1 MLYENILYPVSPRTF
16 VNKFKLKYQA
26 WGNIV
31 TAELRR
37 SWHQNCLALNNCI
50 LNKNNRIKYV
60 VSAPTGTAKTENII
74 TYCAILPRDIKVLI
88 STNLTSEADRLAFDI
103 NNESREQRAISY
115 HSKKTV
121 DTSEASLFQVVVVSH
136 EFYRRNRNGNDIW
149 DKLGF
154 GRDLIIIDEALDT
167 LIEYTISKSDV
178 ERAFNFFASIKDR
191 FKGNKYFESNLVR
204 LSDDL
209 GLLENA
215 QYDKTTLICTDKVF
229 YMRNNN
235 QEIVAVKSIEAD
247 RYFALKTFLGE
258 NSFDFNKILTG
269 ITDASKNEQIKESIN
284 ITLEALSNFYNR
296 QTYITANRGEYSL
309 HRIEDS
315 SCNSHTLICFDA
327 TACVNATYALREKF
341 HNDLVLI
348 ENIKNIRKYSNVSLK
363 TVATT
368 TGSLNINNDLVNVV
382 LNNIDF
388 GEKTLFVTHKQNIPI
403 VKAKLE
409 ANFSEFVTDVVNWGA
424 VTGLNKWQNF
434 DTCVILGLNHKPV
447 SFVQN
452 RVLSNTNENEAFG
465 VNQKNHFDDVRI
477 SDLVSEI
484 IQAINRIR
492 IRKISNPDGEC
503 EAANIYLTL
512 PCVDKILYEYYIQK
526 HMPNIRIEN
535 WNLPIEFPTSQ
546 TTHGESVISYL
557 LKTMKIGEKIHINEP
572 RDVININ
579 RESYKSVLG
588 KTVGDK
594 DKFKSKLERFGFEII
609 DELVIGSNKKAIY
622 KKFFRRI
629 F

>member
-1 MLYENILYPVSPRTF
+1 MLNKKIFSPVNPRTF

-31 TAELRR
+31 TDELRR
-37 SWHQNCLALNNCI
+37 TWHQNCLVLNNCV
-50 LNKNNRIKYV
+50 LAKDSKIKYV

-74 TYCAILPRDIKVLI
+74 TYCSLLPSEIRVLI
-88 STNLTSEADRLAFDI
+88 STNLTSEADRLATDI
-103 NNESREQRAISY
+103 DCEAKEIKAISY
-115 HSKKTV
+115 HSKNNV
-121 DTSEASLFQVVVVSH
+121 NISEASLFQVVVVSH

-167 LIEYTISKSDV
+167 LVEYAISKSDV
-178 ERAFNFFASIKDR
+178 ERAFNFFANIKDR
-191 FKGNKYFESNLVR
+191 FMGNKYFESNLMS
-204 LSDDL
+204 LTDDL

-215 QYDKTTLICTDKVF
+215 QYDKTTLIRTDKVF

-235 QEIVAVKSIEAD
+235 QERVAVKSIEAH
-247 RYFALKTFLGE
+247 RYFAFKIFLD
-258 NSFDFNKILTG
+258 SHYFDFNKILTG
-269 ITDASKNEQIKESIN
+269 ITDASKNEQIKESIVL
-284 ITLEALSNFYNR
+284 TLEALNNFYNR

-315 SCNSHTLICFDA
+315 SPRSHALVCFDA
-327 TACVNATYALREKF
+327 TACVNATYALRKNF
-341 HNDLVLI
+341 HNDMVLI
-348 ENIKNIRKYSNVSLK
+348 ESVKNIRKYSNVLLK

-368 TGSLNINNDLVNVV
+368 TGSFNINNDIVNVM
-382 LNNIDF
+382 LSNIDF
-388 GEKTLFVTHKQNIPI
+388 GKKTLFVTHKQNIPM
-403 VKAKLE
+403 VQAELE
-409 ANFSEFVTDVVNWGA
+409 ENFSEFVTDVVNWGA
-424 VTGLNKWQNF
+424 VTGLNKWQDF

-452 RVLSNTNENEAFG
+452 RVLSNTNEDEAFG
-465 VNQKNHFDDVRI
+465 VNQKSHFDDVRI

-492 IRKISNPDGEC
+492 IRKISNSDGEC

-512 PCVDKILYEYYIQK
+512 PSVDKILYEYYIEK

-535 WNLPIEFPTSQ
+535 WNLPVDFPTSQ
-546 TTHGESVISYL
+546 TTHSESVISYL
-557 LKTMKIGEKIHINEP
+557 LKTMKIGEKISINNP
-572 RDVININ
+572 MHGLNIN
-579 RESYKSVLG
+579 KDSFKSVIG
-588 KTVGDK
+588 KTVVDK
-594 DKFKSKLERFGFEII
+594 NKFKSKLERFGFEIV
-609 DELVIGSNKKAIY
+609 DELVVGSKKQATY